1 MARKVFFCLSI
12 TLALLLAAPWAA
24 MAAKDRKP
32 VRIQGTKAMYLRVVA
47 RPFAKI
53 YKEPKEGAEVVDA
66 NVRTFQ
72 PFYVY
77 TQPKMAQ
84 AVTQTAQE
92 GWYEVGENDRGKTVG
107 WMKADDVMLWKHAMC
122 LLYTSPEGRKP
133 VLMFSEIKP
142 LQEMMKKPQEQRT
155 SEAEGFYQTISQ
167 AGKKEL
173 PKDFPVVAME
183 PKRWVDPRSQ
193 FYLMPVLEAVNLEVD
208 SYYATLVKMAAAT
221 AAGRG
226 SSNMRTNVEARK
238 QALVAADSGDT
249 AQKLKVQ
256 KIDIVYVMD
265 MTKSMRPF
273 IEATLRTILDTSA
286 ALSQKM
292 AGGQDLGSAI
302 RFGLWGYRDSETI
315 RGIEFNTRNFTPA
328 LQEVEAFGKTLGT
341 VREAQV
347 GSEGFEEDVF
357 GGVDQAVLNTKWS
370 EDALRFIVLVGDAP
384 SHPLG
389 HKWNSSKKDEK
400 ILRTLADEKK
410 VYLFAMHIQYPDAR
424 LRSYHEAGEVQF
436 STLATNPGTDQAA
449 LFKIKGDDRQ
459 DFARVSKMVAESMVA
474 ALKKGQQG
482 AVMTQAA
489 AKPAAQASAPS
500 SGNTAAQAA
509 QIAEV
514 I

>member
-238 QALVAADSGDT
+238 QALV
-249 AQKLKVQ
+249 
-256 KIDIVYVMD
+256 
-265 MTKSMRPF
+265 
-273 IEATLRTILDTSA
+273 
-286 ALSQKM
+286 
-292 AGGQDLGSAI
+292 
-302 RFGLWGYRDSETI
+302 
-315 RGIEFNTRNFTPA
+315 
-328 LQEVEAFGKTLGT
+328 
-341 VREAQV
+341 
-347 GSEGFEEDVF
+347 
-357 GGVDQAVLNTKWS
+357 
-370 EDALRFIVLVGDAP
+370 
-384 SHPLG
+384 
-389 HKWNSSKKDEK
+389 
-400 ILRTLADEKK
+400 
-410 VYLFAMHIQYPDAR
+410 
-424 LRSYHEAGEVQF
+424 
-436 STLATNPGTDQAA
+436 
-449 LFKIKGDDRQ
+449 
-459 DFARVSKMVAESMVA
+459 
-474 ALKKGQQG
+474 
-482 AVMTQAA
+482 
-489 AKPAAQASAPS
+489 
-500 SGNTAAQAA
+500 
-509 QIAEV
+509 
-514 I
+514 